1 MRNKIKTALGYMPV
15 NETALNDKVS
25 TDVLTNAITSVTNGF
40 NQALTGYA
48 QESELND
55 KQDKLVFDSAPTE
68 NSKKMLTSGAIY
80 AAIQKAVQSI
90 SDVDNTSF

>member
-1 MRNKIKTALGYMPV
+1 MPV

-55 KQDKLVFDSAPTE
+55 KQNKLDFDSAPTE
-68 NSKKMLTSGAIY
+68 NSEKMLTSGAIY